1 MEAGAP
7 PQTPLGELSAL
18 SQTPW
23 LWWAGIEI
31 WCTPTI
37 QPHNGQKCW
46 INARIS
52 GSPRP
57 QFGQL
62 IWFRP
67 QCSGASCPRS
77 LLRIYFFLWTAGFWL
92 LQLVVREKKS
102 VRSTE
107 LIHTTMIQRKRIATH
122 PSTQP
127 TNQRNTQPTTP
138 HPGFPIP
145 DFPGCFD
152 FDCPDYECPAELS
165 TGRMDPRVGSG
176 RVGSGRVGS
185 RICRFLA
192 GRVGSGQNFRFL
204 YFVTDNWPDYY
215 LFPK

>member
-1 MEAGAP
+1 MLV
-7 PQTPLGELSAL
+7 QAL
-18 SQTPW
+18 IALVP
-23 LWWAGIEI
+23 
-31 WCTPTI
+31 CFTI
-37 QPHNGQKCW
+37 T
-46 INARIS
+46 
-52 GSPRP
+52 
-57 QFGQL
+57 F
-62 IWFRP
+62 
-67 QCSGASCPRS
+67 
-77 LLRIYFFLWTAGFWL
+77 LRWVAGFWL

-176 RVGSGRVGS
+176 PVGSGRVGS
-185 RICRFLA
+185 GHEFA
-192 GRVGSGQNFRFL
+192 GFWRVGSGRVRTSGFCIL
-204 YFVTDNWPDYY
+204 LLTTDQIITCSRNRYESLILR
-215 LFPK
+215 LFYSIKLILLFHVG